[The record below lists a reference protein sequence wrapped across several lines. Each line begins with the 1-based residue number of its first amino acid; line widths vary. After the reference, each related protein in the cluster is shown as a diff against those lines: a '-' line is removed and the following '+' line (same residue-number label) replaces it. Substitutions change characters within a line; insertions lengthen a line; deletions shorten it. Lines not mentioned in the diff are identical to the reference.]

1 MEVIT
6 FESEA
11 YKKLF
16 EDLDLKL
23 SSIVKETVQRV
34 LDQQQNSQQWIST
47 EEAMKL
53 LQIKSKTTL
62 GGYRKK
68 NEIMYSLYGG
78 TIVYWKESLL
88 NFIKEHSNEVR

>member
-6 FESEA
+6 LETEA
-11 YKKLF
+11 FKKLISSQKS
-16 EDLDLKL
+16 DLKL
-23 SSIVKETVQRV
+23 IVKESFQECISELKNTET
-34 LDQQQNSQQWIST
+34 WING

-68 NEIMYSLYGG
+68 NEIMYSQYGG

-88 NFIKEHSNEVR
+88 NFIKKHANEVK